1 MNMWSCMRSWRRKE
15 DDEMIR
21 LKSGDRELI
30 RMSLNCYLNQQ
41 MDVLK
46 SMRRNGPDRDVQMKK
61 VDRLYTLF
69 DLFENDKERE
79 RLMK

>member
-1 MNMWSCMRSWRRKE
+1 
-15 DDEMIR
+15 MIR

-41 MDVLK
+41 VDVLK
-46 SMRRNGPDRDVQMKK
+46 SMKRNGVDRDVQMKK

-79 RLMK
+79 RGR

>member
-1 MNMWSCMRSWRRKE
+1 
-15 DDEMIR
+15 MIR

-41 MDVLK
+41 VDVLK
-46 SMRRNGPDRDVQMKK
+46 SMKRNGPGRDVQVKK

-79 RLMK
+79 RYR

>member
-1 MNMWSCMRSWRRKE
+1 
-15 DDEMIR
+15 MIR

-30 RMSLNCYLNQQ
+30 RQSLNCYLNQQ
-41 MDVLK
+41 VDVLK
-46 SMRRNGPDRDVQMKK
+46 SMRRNGPDRDVQMRK

-79 RLMK
+79 RGR

>member
-1 MNMWSCMRSWRRKE
+1 MSTLSCMRSWRRVNK
-15 DDEMIR
+15 MIR

-30 RMSLNCYLNQQ
+30 RQSLNCYLNQQ
-41 MDVLK
+41 VDVLK
-46 SMRRNGPDRDVQMKK
+46 SMRRNGPDRDVQMRK

-79 RLMK
+79 RGR

>member
-1 MNMWSCMRSWRRKE
+1 
-15 DDEMIR
+15 MIR

-30 RMSLNCYLNQQ
+30 RQSLNCYLNQQ
-41 MDVLK
+41 VDVLK
-46 SMRRNGPDRDVQMKK
+46 SMRRNGTDRDVQMKK

-79 RLMK
+79 RGR

>member
-1 MNMWSCMRSWRRKE
+1 
-15 DDEMIR
+15 MIR
-21 LKSGDRELI
+21 LKSGDWELI

-41 MDVLK
+41 VDVLK

-79 RLMK
+79 RGR

>member
-1 MNMWSCMRSWRRKE
+1 
-15 DDEMIR
+15 MIR

-41 MDVLK
+41 VDVLK
-46 SMRRNGPDRDVQMKK
+46 SMRRNGPDRDEQMRK

-79 RLMK
+79 RGR

>member
-1 MNMWSCMRSWRRKE
+1 
-15 DDEMIR
+15 MIR

-41 MDVLK
+41 VDVLK

-79 RLMK
+79 RGR

>member
-1 MNMWSCMRSWRRKE
+1 
-15 DDEMIR
+15 MIR

-30 RMSLNCYLNQQ
+30 RQSLNCYLNQQ
-41 MDVLK
+41 VDVLK

-79 RLMK
+79 RVR

>member
-1 MNMWSCMRSWRRKE
+1 
-15 DDEMIR
+15 MIR

-41 MDVLK
+41 VDVLK
-46 SMRRNGPDRDVQMKK
+46 SMRRNGPDRDTQMKK

-79 RLMK
+79 RGR

>member
-1 MNMWSCMRSWRRKE
+1 
-15 DDEMIR
+15 MIR

-41 MDVLK
+41 VDVLK
-46 SMRRNGPDRDVQMKK
+46 SMRRNGPDRDVQMRK

-79 RLMK
+79 RGR

>member
-1 MNMWSCMRSWRRKE
+1 
-15 DDEMIR
+15 MIR

-30 RMSLNCYLNQQ
+30 RRSLNCYLNQQ
-41 MDVLK
+41 VDVLK
-46 SMRRNGPDRDVQMKK
+46 SMKRNGLDRDVQIKK

-79 RLMK
+79 RGR

>member
-1 MNMWSCMRSWRRKE
+1 
-15 DDEMIR
+15 MIR

-30 RMSLNCYLNQQ
+30 RQSLNCYLNQQ
-41 MDVLK
+41 VDVLK

-79 RLMK
+79 RKIR

>member
-1 MNMWSCMRSWRRKE
+1 
-15 DDEMIR
+15 MIR

-30 RMSLNCYLNQQ
+30 RQSLNCYLNQQ
-41 MDVLK
+41 VDVLK
-46 SMRRNGPDRDVQMKK
+46 SMRRNGPDRDVQRKR

-79 RLMK
+79 RKIR

>member
-1 MNMWSCMRSWRRKE
+1 
-15 DDEMIR
+15 MIR

-41 MDVLK
+41 VDVLK
-46 SMRRNGPDRDVQMKK
+46 SMRRNGTERDIQMKK

-79 RLMK
+79 RGR